1 MEEMREPEAGQTVVN
16 TAEADKPSHGSTGS
30 GDPRESRDL
39 GPVNDRESSDGT
51 DDELLLSLTQFY
63 PYIRCALCNGFYIDA
78 TTITECLHTFCKS
91 CIVKHFFYS
100 NRCPNCSIVVHQT
113 QPLYNIRPDRQLQD
127 IVFKML
133 PDLEERER
141 ERMTAFYKQRGLEVP
156 KPVAVSQIP
165 LAKPGKQKKELMPQ
179 SVFTIPSELDVS
191 LVLEFV
197 GAEEGIENYKP
208 LERKYVRVS
217 GEATVRHVQ
226 LFIRRKME
234 LSSGCQVDLVCGE
247 QLLDGY
253 QSLKEVL
260 SSTGASG
267 LQDGLLVLQFGL
279 VLPAQS

>member
-1 MEEMREPEAGQTVVN
+1 MEEMREPEAGRTVEN
-16 TAEADKPSHGSTGS
+16 GTEADKLNNGCKSS
-30 GDPRESRDL
+30 GEPREKHSL
-39 GPVNDRESSDGT
+39 GTVNDSESNDGT
-51 DDELLLSLTQFY
+51 DDERSLSLTEFY
-63 PYIRCALCNGFYIDA
+63 PYIRCGLCNGFYIDA

-127 IVFKML
+127 IVYKML
-133 PDLEERER
+133 PNLEERER
-141 ERMTAFYKQRGLEVP
+141 ERMYAFYKERGLEVP
-156 KPVAVSQIP
+156 KPVKSG
-165 LAKPGKQKKELMPQ
+165 KPKKDLPQ

-217 GEATVRHVQ
+217 GEATIRHVE

-234 LSSGCQVDLVCGE
+234 LNTGCQVDVVCGE

-253 QSLKEVL
+253 QSLKEVQN
-260 SSTGASG
+260 SIGASAF
-267 LQDGLLVLQFGL
+267 QDGLMVLHFGL
-279 VLPAQS
+279 VLPSQA